1 MKIAYIILAHKYPQ
15 QLVRLIYKLNT
26 DDISFFIHIDK
37 KADYKI
43 YHHIL
48 TQLKDFPNVSFIKR
62 YDLAWGSFD
71 IVRASLKGIKSI
83 VETGTYF
90 DYVIYLSGQDYL
102 IKSNEQIKKF
112 LQENKGREFLEYFPL
127 PCDKWYKGGL
137 TRLESWYIRWKD
149 KDFFI
154 PKKREFKSR
163 INSFLYSLLILLLP
177 KRHKFPEGFALYGG
191 SAFWCLTGES
201 IKWINDFV
209 KQNPKFVNR
218 FNYTYCPDEL
228 FYQILI
234 VNSSFKEKIINTRL
248 TYLEWSN
255 VNSLHPKILEK
266 NDFDKIIDSEK
277 LFARKF
283 DMTVDPDILD
293 MIDEMI
299 LSQSEK
305 SK

>member
-1 MKIAYIILAHKYPQ
+1 MKIAYVILAHKYPE

-26 DDISFFIHIDK
+26 DDVSFFIHIDK

-43 YHHIL
+43 YHHVL
-48 TQLKDFPNVSFIKR
+48 TQLKDLPNVSFIKR
-62 YDLAWGSFD
+62 YHLTWGSFD
-71 IVRASLKGIKSI
+71 IVKASLEGIKSI
-83 VETGTYF
+83 IETGTYF

-112 LQENKGREFLEYFPL
+112 LQENKGREFLEFFLL

-234 VNSSFKEKIINTRL
+234 VNSPFKDKIINTRL
-248 TYLEWSN
+248 TYVEWSN
-255 VNSLHPKILEK
+255 LNALHPKILEK
-266 NDFDKIIDSEK
+266 NDFDKIRDSEN

-283 DMTVDPDILD
+283 DMTIDPDILD
-293 MIDEMI
+293 MIDKMI
-299 LSQSEK
+299 LSQS
-305 SK
+305 